1 MRRLFVPGLGAS
13 PALYARALDRRWRVL
28 STPTFAE
35 SNGSIRA
42 HVAALVSELD
52 SAPEP
57 AIVAGHSMGAAVAV
71 LATLERPEAVARLVL
86 VAPAGLPL
94 TKPIRR
100 SLRALAA
107 QLWSGCYPLPAT
119 LATVTSVIRA
129 PRSAARL
136 VMEVRSLDLTCELG
150 GLAGLGVPSS
160 VLGCT
165 TDTLTPVDHCRR
177 IASLA
182 AARYRELSLPG
193 GHVWMLTEQAVF
205 GSLMTFELPPIPVS

>member
-71 LATLERPEAVARLVL
+71 RLSNDPRPW
-86 VAPAGLPL
+86 PG
-94 TKPIRR
+94 
-100 SLRALAA
+100 
-107 QLWSGCYPLPAT
+107 WF
-119 LATVTSVIRA
+119 
-129 PRSAARL
+129 
-136 VMEVRSLDLTCELG
+136 
-150 GLAGLGVPSS
+150 SS
-160 VLGCT
+160 RP
-165 TDTLTPVDHCRR
+165 PVCR
-177 IASLA
+177 
-182 AARYRELSLPG
+182 
-193 GHVWMLTEQAVF
+193 
-205 GSLMTFELPPIPVS
+205 

>member
-57 AIVAGHSMGAAVAV
+57 AIVAGPSMGAAVAV

-86 VAPAGLPL
+86 VS
-94 TKPIRR
+94 I
-100 SLRALAA
+100 
-107 QLWSGCYPLPAT
+107 
-119 LATVTSVIRA
+119 
-129 PRSAARL
+129 
-136 VMEVRSLDLTCELG
+136 
-150 GLAGLGVPSS
+150 
-160 VLGCT
+160 
-165 TDTLTPVDHCRR
+165 
-177 IASLA
+177 
-182 AARYRELSLPG
+182 
-193 GHVWMLTEQAVF
+193 
-205 GSLMTFELPPIPVS
+205 